1 MLIPVTTMM
10 VTTARVHRYHL
21 GFRLIHTVYR
31 LMPMATAIGSNRP
44 SGAGV
49 CLTSTKPNFN
59 NRNTKRSVSISRKH
73 DLLYR
78 ENAHIFVSLSFFFL
92 FTGSHCFCYGS
103 TSSPGDCLYIIII
116 LLSSLHSSF
125 RRYWLIFVF
134 LSLPYFWIITRNDCT
149 VILSQLI
156 IGIGCTVPDSLFCS
170 NCIPIFVKPEV
181 PQTDIRL
188 LLLLLFCAVCVF
200 NSHLLRPCSLFRICN
215 ADDNLLSVDIFFS
228 FFSNYK

>member
-1 MLIPVTTMM
+1 MLIPVTTMT

-78 ENAHIFVSLSFFFL
+78 ENAHIFVSLSFFL

-103 TSSPGDCLYIIII
+103 TSSPGDCLYYTSFVLPSLFLSKI
-116 LLSSLHSSF
+116 LTH
-125 RRYWLIFVF
+125 FVF
-134 LSLPYFWIITRNDCT
+134 LSLPYFWIITRNYCT

>member
-1 MLIPVTTMM
+1 MTTMT

-103 TSSPGDCLYIIII
+103 TSSPGDCLYYYNSFV
-116 LLSSLHSSF
+116 LPSL
-125 RRYWLIFVF
+125 F
-134 LSLPYFWIITRNDCT
+134 LSK
-149 VILSQLI
+149 ILTHFCFSL
-156 IGIGCTVPDSLFCS
+156 TSLFLDYYQKLLYCY
-170 NCIPIFVKPEV
+170 IVPIDYWNWLYSSRLSLCVRIAFQYFCKARSA
-181 PQTDIRL
+181 TD
-188 LLLLLFCAVCVF
+188 
-200 NSHLLRPCSLFRICN
+200 
-215 ADDNLLSVDIFFS
+215 
-228 FFSNYK
+228 